1 MSELVVAYNEKDL
14 FVYLQ
19 KSRLML
25 AKKLNEENLE
35 RTKNVKEEKTTFKG
49 FMKNVGSFFERGAN
63 SYEQK
68 DESIDKA
75 IKDFEEKH
83 PEVIDLVAAENLIE
97 NLFKDDKYGLA
108 KLVFSTS
115 VILDDEYEYKYVDE
129 GLKGVSVLL
138 YQNEETLPEIKKQLF
153 ENYNAISPKSL
164 TNVQKGIL
172 AGVAISAAVGLVGLP
187 ILLAPG
193 AVAVGALSA
202 SGVLGGVTLESI
214 LMGVAIT
221 GIVYG
226 GMKLYNS
233 ESVKAEFRK
242 LAPEKNALY
251 LAIQCTY
258 IERIKTRL
266 EEDEF
271 KEQLDSI
278 LKNLSTLK
286 GDLDYYLFVEK
297 EETQSNKE
305 KIKSFHKFDDRL
317 SKVLGI

>member
-1 MSELVVAYNEKDL
+1 MSDLIIARNEKDL

-19 KSRLML
+19 KNRLL
-25 AKKLNEENLE
+25 IAKKLNEENIE

-49 FMKNVGSFFERGAN
+49 FMKNVGNFFERGAN
-63 SYEQK
+63 SYDKK

-75 IKDFEEKH
+75 LKDFEEKN
-83 PEVIDLVAAENLIE
+83 PEVIDLTTAEGLIE
-97 NLFKDDKYGLA
+97 SLFQDDKYGLA
-108 KLVFSTS
+108 KLVFASS

-129 GLKGVSVLL
+129 GLKDASVLL
-138 YQNEETLPEIKKQLF
+138 YQNEETLLTIKKQLF

-164 TNVQKGIL
+164 TSVQKGIL
-172 AGVAISAAVGLVGLP
+172 AGVAITTAVGLVGMPL
-187 ILLAPG
+187 LLAPG
-193 AVAVGALSA
+193 AIALSA
-202 SGVLGGVTLESI
+202 HGLLGAVTLESV
-214 LMGVAIT
+214 LMSAAIT

-226 GMKLYNS
+226 GMKLYNN
-233 ESVKAEFRK
+233 EAVKAEFRK

-258 IERIKTRL
+258 IERIKTQL
-266 EEDEF
+266 DEEEF
-271 KEQLDSI
+271 KEQLDTI

-286 GDLDYYLFVEK
+286 GDLDYYLFVEQ
-297 EETQSNKE
+297 EETKDNKE